1 MARRSNSGQ
10 EANGKN
16 GMPADAVI
24 VSPEMDSFSGVTYQS
39 TADIVADAR
48 TIIESAHDAARRSVN
63 TTLVLRN
70 WYLGKR
76 IAEEEL
82 KGADRAEYGKQVI
95 ERLSNELKTVGKGFG
110 KQELHKYVQ
119 FYRLFPTIVDSASR
133 QLVHRLSWT
142 HYREL
147 LRISNDGARTWY
159 ARDASEQG
167 WSVRTLARN
176 IGTKYYER
184 LLLSGHK
191 TPVEQEMRTKAA
203 PYQTRAYRVAE
214 FIKDPYVAEFLG
226 FSPDAEARETDLESA
241 ILANLQKFLLEM
253 GKGYAFMGRQ
263 YHLRGMSGDYY
274 IDLVFYNVI
283 LKCYVLVDLKCGPV
297 THQDVRQMDMY
308 VRMFDDRVRSADDN
322 PTIGIVLTSETSADI
337 ARYSVL
343 HDSDQLYASSYL
355 LYLPSEDELRQAIET
370 EKQRFALRGGQTS
383 EAGAIAR

>member
-1 MARRSNSGQ
+1 
-10 EANGKN
+10 
-16 GMPADAVI
+16 
-24 VSPEMDSFSGVTYQS
+24 MDSFSGVTYQS

-82 KGADRAEYGKQVI
+82 KGANRAEYGKQVI
-95 ERLSNELKTVGKGFG
+95 DNLSRELSESYGKGYARRN
-110 KQELHKYVQ
+110 LY
-119 FYRLFPTIVDSASR
+119 LFLSFHNMFPEIVHTLCAQSGSA
-133 QLVHRLSWT
+133 LSWS

-147 LRISNDGARTWY
+147 LRVSDDDARAWY
-159 ARDASEQG
+159 AREASEQG

-184 LLLSGHK
+184 LLLSGNK
-191 TPVEQEMRTKAA
+191 APVEQEMLTKAA
-203 PYQTRAYRVAE
+203 PCQTRAYHVAE

-226 FSPDAEARETDLESA
+226 FSPDAEVRETDLESA
-241 ILANLQKFLLEM
+241 ILANLQTFLLEM

-297 THQDVRQMDMY
+297 THQDIGQMDMY
-308 VRMFDDRVRSADDN
+308 VRMFDDKIRRADDN

-383 EAGAIAR
+383 EEGGDR